1 MPYEPNAKPPVN
13 LGWAPHDPIEI
24 AAMVRRLAGKTG
36 GCLSI
41 MLNTVRRVQEV
52 AEAFRGDPFW
62 QTEFVNDPK
71 SILIPGSVIVLHS
84 RFTQRTRASR
94 EQVITRSM
102 GRAAVERR
110 ERPPLVVVISSQIAE
125 QSLDIDF
132 DFMITDLAPID
143 LLLQRLGREFRFWM
157 TERPIGCDVP
167 TLWIIRPDGMEDT
180 TLPASFEEYSGIY
193 DRWTLL
199 RSQLVVND
207 RIANGIP
214 IVAPDDI
221 SILTDLVYD
230 EDISEREFLSK
241 MDHFTNDAHWEHELD
256 EARRKWVDART
267 KQGLMAEMAMVDF
280 TDDPLQ
286 LLDAF
291 RAIGDDEKAYT
302 RNVGRSVLIVLLHR
316 INGKLYTH
324 SGGGKPVDVDD
335 VDDPMTR
342 SMIVRS
348 SFRIVEKSG
357 YSDVVDFLMGPE
369 KGIGVHDHVPLLPES
384 WKSDYI
390 LRNYR
395 LVELTDGSFDM
406 ASEGGPPVTVAWDPF
421 IGFASYDRRKGRR
434 I

>member
-13 LGWAPHDPIEI
+13 LRWAPHDPIEI
-24 AAMVRRLAGKTG
+24 AAMVRRLAETTG
-36 GCLSI
+36 GCISI

-52 AEAFRGDPFW
+52 AEAFRNDPFW
-62 QTEFVNDPK
+62 QTDFVNDPN
-71 SILIPGSVIVLHS
+71 SILIPGSIIVLHS

-102 GRAAVERR
+102 GKAAVERR
-110 ERPPLVVVISSQIAE
+110 ERPYLVVVISSQIAE

-143 LLLQRLGREFRFWM
+143 LLLQRMGREFRFWM
-157 TERPIGCDVP
+157 TDRPIGCDVP

-180 TLPASFEEYSGIY
+180 SLPASFDEYETIY

-207 RIANGIP
+207 RITDGTP

-221 SILTDLVYD
+221 STLTDLVYD
-230 EDISEREFLSK
+230 EDISEREFLSG
-241 MDHFTNDAHWEHELD
+241 MAHVSHRPHWEHELD
-256 EARRKWVDART
+256 EARKKWVNVRT
-267 KQGLMAEMAMVDF
+267 KHGLMAEMSMVDF
-280 TDDPLQ
+280 VEDPRQ
-286 LLDAF
+286 LLEAF
-291 RAIGDDEKAYT
+291 SAIEDDQKACT
-302 RNVGRSVLIVLLHR
+302 RIVGRSVIIVLLHR

-324 SGGGKPVDVDD
+324 SGGEKPVNIDD
-335 VDDPMTR
+335 IDDPMTR

-357 YSDVVDFLMGPE
+357 YRDVVDFLMGPE
-369 KGIGVHDHVPLLPES
+369 KGIGIDDKVPLLPES
-384 WKSDYI
+384 WKSDYV

-406 ASEGGPPVTVAWDPF
+406 ASKGGPPVTVTWDPF